1 MSGTDAEAR
10 GFPAFPAVRGRGGTA
25 RTWWGRAWIGA
36 VEQAALDA
44 DQLRAGRAYAR
55 TGRVGSIA
63 VSPGQVFAT
72 VDATEGTLRVS
83 VSVRTL
89 TDTEWDRFAAEA
101 AARAGHIAAL
111 LDHDMPRDLVQAAE
125 EAGVR
130 LLPRDDELDFACD
143 CPDWDHPCRH
153 AAALCHQFAWLLDRD
168 PFLLLLL
175 RGRAEHTL
183 VHQLRRVRTPASGAV
198 ESAAPVLDGE
208 DAARAWHR
216 PVPPLPEPVA
226 PPQNTGAPPAL
237 PETEELDVTALRQ
250 LAADTA
256 HRAAALLRGEKSTA
270 LDVWQDTVRLAA
282 TCPDE
287 RLRLRLARAS
297 GRAEDFERAVHAWQ
311 HGGATGLET
320 LERPWQPPAD
330 EMARARTALRGA
342 WPETEFGEARTW
354 RNRWTLP
361 GHGVQVRYG
370 RDGRWY
376 PYRLED
382 GKWWPAAPSAT
393 DPVAA
398 LGALLDEKL

>member
-1 MSGTDAEAR
+1 GAGHRPRPPHRTDPPGTGAPPDRRRHRRRAHRRHAGSQTRPRRGGARLRRGRPQRTDRHRTRRTGGTEEEPMSGTDAEAR

-183 VHQLRRVRTPASGAV
+183 VHQPRRVRTPASGAV

-270 LDVWQDTVRLAA
+270 LDVWQDTV
-282 TCPDE
+282 
-287 RLRLRLARAS
+287 
-297 GRAEDFERAVHAWQ
+297 
-311 HGGATGLET
+311 
-320 LERPWQPPAD
+320 
-330 EMARARTALRGA
+330 
-342 WPETEFGEARTW
+342 
-354 RNRWTLP
+354 
-361 GHGVQVRYG
+361 
-370 RDGRWY
+370 
-376 PYRLED
+376 
-382 GKWWPAAPSAT
+382 
-393 DPVAA
+393 
-398 LGALLDEKL
+398 